1 MPNRVHLI
9 TQVQISHHGLDQLI
23 LIAGAAHNGKINLPL
38 SLYESTGWF
47 RSQGGRTFCTVA
59 RQYTGPDRRGPRSY
73 EILEGF
79 LGNGLVFSPRGRG
92 T

>member
-1 MPNRVHLI
+1 MERSICPSPCMKARV
-9 TQVQISHHGLDQLI
+9 GLDLAEEG
-23 LIAGAAHNGKINLPL
+23 L
-38 SLYESTGWF
+38 
-47 RSQGGRTFCTVA
+47 CTVA

>member
-38 SLYESTGWF
+38 SLYEKARDGLDLAEE
-47 RSQGGRTFCTVA
+47 GLCTVA

>member
-1 MPNRVHLI
+1 MKARD
-9 TQVQISHHGLDQLI
+9 GLDLAEEG
-23 LIAGAAHNGKINLPL
+23 L
-38 SLYESTGWF
+38 
-47 RSQGGRTFCTVA
+47 CTVA